1 MTKPEIQIEDMARLI
16 ISCKDDEQYIEQAIV
31 NVETLK
37 VNQNNTFMEILAA
50 FLPAFLQQLD
60 PHADSIK
67 EVSCCR
73 ISRNSQNGKTSFCAL
88 LVNQNATAILRSF
101 RSFALRTTN
110 FTCISCCRC
119 PS

>member
-1 MTKPEIQIEDMARLI
+1 M
-16 ISCKDDEQYIEQAIV
+16 

-67 EVSCCR
+67 EVSCAAEYLEIR
-73 ISRNSQNGKTSFCAL
+73 KMERL
-88 LVNQNATAILRSF
+88 L
-101 RSFALRTTN
+101 FAL
-110 FTCISCCRC
+110 CK
-119 PS
+119 